1 MLEVNLTSPV
11 PIYEQ
16 VADEV
21 KKMIRGGELK
31 VGDTLP
37 PIRTLANQLDVSVNT
52 VARAYQELYNQGLI
66 EGNRRKGSYVR
77 QSVPDRAHHDSRVFK
92 DPILTLVRQ
101 GLNRDEIEH
110 FFAQSI
116 SEIFD

>member
-1 MLEVNLTSPV
+1 MLEISLSSPV

-16 VADEV
+16 LVNEV

-31 VGDTLP
+31 VGDSLP
-37 PIRTLANQLDVSVNT
+37 PIRTLASQLDVSVNT

-77 QSVPDRAHHDSRVFK
+77 KSVPDRSYHDARIFK

-101 GLNRDEIEH
+101 GLSRDEIEH
-110 FFAQSI
+110 FFGQSI

>member
-1 MLEVNLTSPV
+1 MLEVNLASPV

-16 VADEV
+16 VVEEI
-21 KKMIRGGELK
+21 KRMIRGGELK

-37 PIRTLANQLDVSVNT
+37 PIRTLAGQLDVSVNT
-52 VARAYQELYNQGLI
+52 VARAYQELYSQGLI

-77 QSVPDRAHHDSRVFK
+77 QSAPDRTLQDTKIFK
-92 DPILTLVRQ
+92 DPILALVRN
-101 GLNRDEIEH
+101 GLNRNEIERL
-110 FFAQSI
+110 FVQNM